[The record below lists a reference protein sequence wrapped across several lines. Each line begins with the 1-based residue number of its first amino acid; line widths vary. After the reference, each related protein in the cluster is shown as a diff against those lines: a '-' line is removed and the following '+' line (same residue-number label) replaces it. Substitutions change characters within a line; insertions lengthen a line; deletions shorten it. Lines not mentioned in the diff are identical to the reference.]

1 MLDEIIPSGLIS
13 CSWGIKT
20 PDAGLNHLAVGS
32 RSGHSF
38 MSVRSQMTGDSK
50 EDGSD

>member
-13 CSWGIKT
+13 YAWEIKT
-20 PDAGLNHLAVGS
+20 PAAALNHLAVGS

-38 MSVRSQMTGDSK
+38 MYVRLQVTGYR
-50 EDGSD
+50 